1 MQFIPSLLPVQ
12 ESNGEGVEREN
23 QGTSSADEGQHTE
36 DNK

>member
-12 ESNGEGVEREN
+12 ESSGERVEREN
-23 QGTSSADEGQHTE
+23 QGTSSPDEGQHME